1 MSHSQQVVSILTEG
15 KLGVSH
21 SQQVVS
27 ILTEGN

>member
-1 MSHSQQVVSILTEG
+1 MSNSQQVVSILTEG

-27 ILTEGN
+27 ILT